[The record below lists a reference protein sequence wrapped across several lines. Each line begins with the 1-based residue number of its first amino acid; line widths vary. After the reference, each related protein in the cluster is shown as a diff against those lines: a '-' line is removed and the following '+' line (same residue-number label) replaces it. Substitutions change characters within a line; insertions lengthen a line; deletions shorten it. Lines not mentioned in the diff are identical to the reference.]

1 MADDN
6 ILRPDSERRNEI
18 EKRLEERAKAE
29 EADERCV
36 PPETGHTEKAADSE
50 IPFELY
56 AAIDHGIF
64 VYVQKDGKFAAHM
77 HHIPDAGTAHALLCR
92 AEAKIRAMI
101 TADATAKLLGLM
113 TR

>member
-1 MADDN
+1 MSDDN
-6 ILRPDSERRNEI
+6 ILRPDFER
-18 EKRLEERAKAE
+18 RLEERARVEAE

-36 PPETGHTEKAADSE
+36 PAETGHTEKSPE

-56 AAIDHGIF
+56 ASIDHGIF
-64 VYVQKDGKFAAHM
+64 VYMQTDGKFAVHM

>member
-6 ILRPDSERRNEI
+6 ILRPDFER
-18 EKRLEERAKAE
+18 RLEERVRAEAE
-29 EADERCV
+29 EADKCCV
-36 PPETGHTEKAADSE
+36 PADTGHTEKADESE

-64 VYVQKDGKFAAHM
+64 VYMQKDGKFAIHM
-77 HHIPDAGTAHALLCR
+77 HHVPDAGTAHALLCR
-92 AEAKIRAMI
+92 AECKIRAMI
-101 TADATAKLLGLM
+101 TADATAKMLGLM